1 MAVNTTSGVQ
11 YTLEAELYIHE
22 VTGSSRRKMRKKKPK
37 GPGAESLLP
46 ECRIMALTSLPLCQ
60 VVDRDTDRHYVAA
73 GCSDGIIRCAYNIIM
88 LSRPYFKHW

>member
-1 MAVNTTSGVQ
+1 MTSRIQ
-11 YTLEAELYIHE
+11 NTLEAELYIHE
-22 VTGSSRRKMRKKKPK
+22 DPGSSRRKMRKKKPK

-73 GCSDGIIRCAYNIIM
+73 GCSDGIIRCAYV